1 MLENLSFAKNLFFY
15 FFNFC
20 VAVSFLHNSLWL
32 TAITFVTSLSYTD
45 VLTKSSS
52 TISLSLLKPVPTVFS
67 VSIYTLS
74 TSDFRPDKSTFL
86 ASFDLSTPVAFSLYL
101 L

>member
-52 TISLSLLKPVPTVFS
+52 TISLSLFKSVPTVFS

-86 ASFDLSTPVAFSLYL
+86 ARFDLLTPVAFSLYVL
-101 L
+101 

>member
-1 MLENLSFAKNLFFY
+1 MLQSA
-15 FFNFC
+15 
-20 VAVSFLHNSLWL
+20 FLHNSLWL
-32 TAITFVTSLSYTD
+32 TAITFVTSLLYTD

-52 TISLSLLKPVPTVFS
+52 TTSLSLLKSVSTVFS